1 MAFAFIYRVLV
12 VPLLDVLL
20 IGFLNETV
28 QIFSWSVELSSSSEL
43 NGNVTIL
50 EVNEQHIYSDS
61 V

>member
-28 QIFSWSVELSSSSEL
+28 QIFSWSVELSSSTEL
-43 NGNVTIL
+43 NGNVTFL